1 MYVAHGYQMIPLTRW
16 SYALHA
22 FNGMTTG
29 DVYGTAVPYSTAL
42 TSQKKD
48 LFGEKCTLVKKKL
61 FYRQKCG
68 ILRAQFPFFDSPNAT
83 FLGVKPRGSDDV
95 VSGT

>member
-1 MYVAHGYQMIPLTRW
+1 MFTAV
-16 SYALHA
+16 
-22 FNGMTTG
+22 
-29 DVYGTAVPYSTAL
+29 DVYGTAIPYSTAL

-48 LFGEKCTLVKKKL
+48 LFEEKMHFDEKKL
-61 FYRQKCG
+61 FYLKKCG

>member
-1 MYVAHGYQMIPLTRW
+1 MP
-16 SYALHA
+16 
-22 FNGMTTG
+22 
-29 DVYGTAVPYSTAL
+29 VPYSTAL

-48 LFGEKCTLVKKKL
+48 LFKEKCTLVKKKL
-61 FYRQKCG
+61 FYGQKCG
-68 ILRAQFPFFDSPNAT
+68 ILRAQFPFFLSPNAT